1 MSTPIFRYLPP
12 GDFKRFHPRNEDEA
26 LAYGEESMFRDWC
39 EENEEDPMDPD
50 ARSRYNEI
58 QGELGDKGWS
68 IMDRNDREGWEHN
81 MNKD

>member
-1 MSTPIFRYLPP
+1 
-12 GDFKRFHPRNEDEA
+12 
-26 LAYGEESMFRDWC
+26 MFRDWC